1 MSTRTAHLIF
11 GSCRGNKLV
20 VSRCSNQFMAS
31 SWRGW
36 DRSVDTGAH
45 VGASSLVNLIVNT
58 FKIRANKVLLLGAW
72 YRLIDRSQR
81 LLLLLLIHHIVQI
94 ACVALQ
100 TLSDPD
106 YGLIEL
112 TLIRCLVWNS
122 FAMAA
127 CRIDQLLVS
136 FPRDLHLGLRMLTI
150 KEDIA
155 DVSTLIICCC
165 GVTHEHCFSYSFGWP
180 ERKAYSCSC
189 GLELRNI
196 SLISAFICR
205 ACLVRRALI
214 LRVIHQILNGQTVI
228 EFSH

>member
-1 MSTRTAHLIF
+1 MSTRTSHLIF
-11 GSCRGNKLV
+11 CPCRGNQLV
-20 VSRCSNQFMAS
+20 VSRCSNHFVTS

-45 VGASSLVNLIVNT
+45 IGASSLVQLIVNT

-72 YRLIDRSQR
+72 YRLINRSQW

-100 TLSDPD
+100 ALSDSD

-112 TLIRCLVWNS
+112 TLIRRLVWNS
-122 FAMAA
+122 FAMAI
-127 CRIDQLLVS
+127 CRINQLLVAL
-136 FPRDLHLGLRMLTI
+136 PRNLHLCLRVLTI

-155 DVSTLIICCC
+155 NVSTLIICCC
-165 GVTHEHCFSYSFGWP
+165 GVTHEHWFSYSFSRP
-180 ERKAYSCSC
+180 ERKAYSCSS

-196 SLISAFICR
+196 SLISAFIGS
-205 ACLVRRALI
+205 ACLIRRALI
-214 LRVIHQILNGQTVI
+214 LIVIHQILNGQTVI